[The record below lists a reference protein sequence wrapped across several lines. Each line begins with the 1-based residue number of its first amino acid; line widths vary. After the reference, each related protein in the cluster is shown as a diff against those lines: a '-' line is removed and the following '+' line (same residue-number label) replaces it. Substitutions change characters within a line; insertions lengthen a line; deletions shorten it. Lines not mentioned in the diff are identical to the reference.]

1 MSVSASASDSAAP
14 AGGGGSG
21 LDELLD
27 NERTNFRLLYDA
39 VGELGAVP
47 AMLRSV
53 DMSATIPDE
62 KVNVC
67 SVLVGRLSTKALLHS
82 DSLTSKF
89 V

>member
-1 MSVSASASDSAAP
+1 MSVAASASDSAAP
-14 AGGGGSG
+14 AGGGGC

-62 KVNVC
+62 KVNVF
-67 SVLVGRLSTKALLHS
+67 SVSVCDQMIHKRCEMQLKIVSMH
-82 DSLTSKF
+82 
-89 V
+89 

>member
-14 AGGGGSG
+14 VGGSG

-27 NERTNFRLLYDA
+27 NEKTNFRLLYDA

-62 KVNVC
+62 KVNVL
-67 SVLVGRLSTKALLHS
+67 SVSV
-82 DSLTSKF
+82 F
-89 V
+89 VIK

>member
-1 MSVSASASDSAAP
+1 MSVSASASDSGAP
-14 AGGGGSG
+14 AGVGGGG
-21 LDELLD
+21 GCLDELLD

-67 SVLVGRLSTKALLHS
+67 SVLFGCLSTC
-82 DSLTSKF
+82 T
-89 V
+89 